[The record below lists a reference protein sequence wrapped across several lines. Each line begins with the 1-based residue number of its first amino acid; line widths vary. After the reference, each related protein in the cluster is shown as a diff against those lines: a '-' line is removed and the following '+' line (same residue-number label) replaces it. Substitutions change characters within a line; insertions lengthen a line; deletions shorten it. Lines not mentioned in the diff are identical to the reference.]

1 MDCDFNMMSI
11 SNISSRMVVVWG
23 RALHLVV
30 VSVVSKLREKQ
41 NDANLV
47 WSTYLFFL
55 WRLRAGGFCLN
66 HAHSMASMAL
76 CIIQTMAP
84 HRQIMPDH
92 CSACLVFLSWP
103 QSNCASELL
112 EVLRMDVDFQHCLR
126 MGSHTKGV
134 DWTLSAASLGVQHRL
149 LFTFV
154 HRLLRMRG
162 HYCSWS
168 YINCLLFKG
177 MNSCTRDFFDT
188 TYRVSTSSHSFS
200 TQLLH
205 FVWSPLWHISWHTCI
220 LTFYL
225 TYINPILHIF
235 WHCIGHMFWRTSW
248 YLISHICRHSIW
260 DFISH
265 TQFALILS
273 DMLSNI
279 SSDILFDIYIYIYTR
294 LYTYI
299 YIYSG
304 ILFDK
309 SDIYSTILFG
319 ILLLVLPVILSDI
332 LSDIRFDILSNINY
346 DILFDIYLYIY
357 ILYSNILSDI
367 SLTYILHFIWH
378 SVLHA
383 FCHSIWCS
391 IWHSI

>member
-1 MDCDFNMMSI
+1 
-11 SNISSRMVVVWG
+11 
-23 RALHLVV
+23 
-30 VSVVSKLREKQ
+30 
-41 NDANLV
+41 
-47 WSTYLFFL
+47 
-55 WRLRAGGFCLN
+55 
-66 HAHSMASMAL
+66 MAL
-76 CIIQTMAP
+76 CMIQTMAP

-149 LFTFV
+149 LFTLV

-162 HYCSWS
+162 HYCCWT

-188 TYRVSTSSHSFS
+188 TYRVSTSSLSFS

-225 TYINPILHIF
+225 TYIYPILHIF
-235 WHCIGHMFWRTSW
+235 WHCIWHMFWRTSW
-248 YLISHICRHSIW
+248 YPISHICRHSIW

-265 TQFALILS
+265 TVCHNSIWHVIEHKFWYI
-273 DMLSNI
+273 NW
-279 SSDILFDIYIYIYTR
+279 YIYIYTFIYVYIIY
-294 LYTYI
+294 LYI

-304 ILFDK
+304 ILFDI
-309 SDIYSTILFG
+309 SPT
-319 ILLLVLPVILSDI
+319 
-332 LSDIRFDILSNINY
+332 
-346 DILFDIYLYIY
+346 Y
-357 ILYSNILSDI
+357 ILPFHLAFCPSCYLPFYLTFY
-367 SLTYILHFIWH
+367 LTYILTFY
-378 SVLHA
+378 LT
-383 FCHSIWCS
+383 
-391 IWHSI
+391 